1 MPKLNMWYR
10 SIMEQKKP
18 SMLADGV
25 RWFDDWFAIEDIAP
39 GVYAIGEPRF
49 HQINWNYLIEGQDTV
64 LLFDT
69 GPGVRDIS
77 QVVRALTDF
86 PLITLPSHLHFDHT
100 GNLQRFQNIALADL
114 PVLRSCM
121 RDGLLHASD
130 DLFRGFLEGMVW
142 KPVKISQWLPIGSRI
157 DLGGRQLEVLHTPG
171 HSPDSISLFDRE
183 ANILFAADFVYPGP
197 LYAQV
202 PGANLADYL
211 TTSVALLTQ
220 IDDQTK
226 IFCGH
231 GAPDEKGKH
240 RAPLMGSQDISDL
253 QKSLASLKDSGKTPK
268 ETTVNARMTL
278 LANKAAYASWQAG

>member
-1 MPKLNMWYR
+1 
-10 SIMEQKKP
+10 MEQKKP

-49 HQINWNYLIEGQDTV
+49 HQINWNYLIEGQDTA

-114 PVLRSCM
+114 PVLRSWM

-253 QKSLASLKDSGKTPK
+253 QQSLASLKDSGKTPK

>member
-1 MPKLNMWYR
+1 
-10 SIMEQKKP
+10 
-18 SMLADGV
+18 MLADGV

-202 PGANLADYL
+202 PGADLADYL

>member
-1 MPKLNMWYR
+1 
-10 SIMEQKKP
+10 
-18 SMLADGV
+18 MLAEGV
-25 RWFDDWFAIEDIAP
+25 RWFDDWFAIENIAP
-39 GVYAIGEPRF
+39 GLHAIGEPRF
-49 HQINWNYLIEGQDTV
+49 HQINWNYLIEGQHTA

-77 QVVRALTDF
+77 EVVRALTKLPVIAF
-86 PLITLPSHLHFDHT
+86 PSHLHFDHT
-100 GNLQRFQNIALADL
+100 GNLHRFQNIALADL
-114 PVLRSCM
+114 PVLRVCM

-142 KPVKISQWLPIGSRI
+142 KPVKISQWWPIGMRI

-183 ANILFAADFVYPGP
+183 ANILFAADFIYPGP

-211 TTSVALLTQ
+211 TTTEALLPQ
-220 IDDQTK
+220 INGQTK
-226 IFCGH
+226 IFCAH
-231 GAPDEKGKH
+231 GAPDDKGKH
-240 RAPLMGSQDISDL
+240 RTPMMGSHDISDL
-253 QKSLASLKDSGKTPK
+253 QEILSSLRQSGKTPK

-278 LANKAAYASWQAG
+278 LANKAAYASWQAS

>member
-1 MPKLNMWYR
+1 MWYR

-231 GAPDEKGKH
+231 GVPDEKGKH

>member
-1 MPKLNMWYR
+1 
-10 SIMEQKKP
+10 MEQKKP

-49 HQINWNYLIEGQDTV
+49 HQINWNYLIEGQDTA

-114 PVLRSCM
+114 PVLRSWM

>member
-1 MPKLNMWYR
+1 
-10 SIMEQKKP
+10 
-18 SMLADGV
+18 MLAEGV
-25 RWFDDWFAIEDIAP
+25 RWFDDWFAVENIAP
-39 GVYAIGEPRF
+39 GVHAIGEPRF
-49 HQINWNYLIEGQDTV
+49 HQINWNYLIEGQHTA

-77 QVVRALTDF
+77 EVVRTLTKL

-100 GNLQRFQNIALADL
+100 GNLHHFQNIALADL
-114 PVLRSCM
+114 PVLRACM
-121 RDGLLHASD
+121 HDGLLHASD

-142 KPVKISQWLPIGSRI
+142 KPVKISQWLPIGRHI
-157 DLGGRQLEVLHTPG
+157 DLGGRHLEVLHTPG

-211 TTSVALLTQ
+211 ATTETLLPQ
-220 IDDQTK
+220 INDQTK
-226 IFCGH
+226 IFCAH
-231 GAPDEKGKH
+231 GAPDDKGKH
-240 RAPLMGSQDISDL
+240 RAPMLGRQDISDL
-253 QKSLASLKDSGKTPK
+253 QRTLKEIKDSGKTPK
-268 ETTVNARMTL
+268 ETTINARMTL

>member
-1 MPKLNMWYR
+1 
-10 SIMEQKKP
+10 MEQKKP

-49 HQINWNYLIEGQDTV
+49 HQINWNYLIEGQDTA

-142 KPVKISQWLPIGSRI
+142 KPVKISQWLPSGSRI